1 MEELNVKNV
10 KMVWSRIED
19 IRELSFDLVTARAV
33 AYADKLLNWANPLV
47 KEWGRIALMKQPND
61 EENSIILKEI
71 KKKKLSLETEYH
83 YQLFDGDIERVIY
96 VLEK

>member
-1 MEELNVKNV
+1 
-10 KMVWSRIED
+10 
-19 IRELSFDLVTARAV
+19 
-33 AYADKLLNWANPLV
+33 
-47 KEWGRIALMKQPND
+47 MKQAND
-61 EENSIILKEI
+61 EEKSIILKEI